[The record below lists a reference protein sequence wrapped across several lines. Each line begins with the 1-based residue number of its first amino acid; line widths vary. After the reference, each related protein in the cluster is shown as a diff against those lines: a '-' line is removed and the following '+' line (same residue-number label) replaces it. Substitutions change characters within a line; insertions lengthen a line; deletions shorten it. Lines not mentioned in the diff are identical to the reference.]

1 MAGERAIKS
10 GGYMTIFENKILNK
24 IAEQLK
30 IEKDKRLVITDYTD
44 LDYPV
49 YYEIKLERIN

>member
-1 MAGERAIKS
+1 
-10 GGYMTIFENKILNK
+10 MTIFENKILNK

-30 IEKDKRLVITDYTD
+30 IKKDNKLVITDYTD
-44 LDYPV
+44 ADYPV

>member
-1 MAGERAIKS
+1 
-10 GGYMTIFENKILNK
+10 MTIFENKILNK